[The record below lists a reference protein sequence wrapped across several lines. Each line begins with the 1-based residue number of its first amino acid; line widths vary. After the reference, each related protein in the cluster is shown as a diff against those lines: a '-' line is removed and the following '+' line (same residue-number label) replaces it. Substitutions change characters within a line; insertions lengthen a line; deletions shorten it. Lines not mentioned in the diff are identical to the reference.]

1 MTLKKQP
8 TIAVFLI
15 LAIAT
20 FIAIKM
26 TGLSSEHAASYSKTI
41 AEMNGCA
48 IQNNYCE
55 FIVDQQIFEVS
66 FVNSPLVEEEN
77 RANISSKQKFTI
89 SRAWI
94 EGINMYMGKT
104 PVIIESAT
112 DNSAQVLYFL
122 GSCNLE
128 TMQWRMLIQ
137 LEQKTHPVEVR
148 FETTQY

>member
-8 TIAVFLI
+8 IITVFLI

-20 FIAIKM
+20 FIAVKT
-26 TGLSSEHAASYSKTI
+26 TGLLSEHVSNNTETI

-66 FVNSPLVEEEN
+66 FLDSPLVEEEN
-77 RANISSKQKFTI
+77 RVSISSNENFTI

-94 EGINMYMGKT
+94 EGINMYMGKS

-112 DNSAQVLYFL
+112 DNSAQALYFL

-137 LEQKTHPVEVR
+137 LEHKTHPVEVR
-148 FETTQY
+148 FETTQF